1 MTNPIKN
8 AINLRGGFPSGK
20 GANQRLGAFILA
32 CVGFLHSCC
41 LHFDVFLIT
50 HRHDCIFWVKAA
62 RQLPLFI
69 DLFIFIYLFRMKI
82 GSTVCVLAVA
92 RVTAAGVPGM
102 WLLMERKT
110 LKRRRNDSF

>member
-50 HRHDCIFWVKAA
+50 HRHELHLLGEGSSPAA
-62 RQLPLFI
+62 
-69 DLFIFIYLFRMKI
+69 
-82 GSTVCVLAVA
+82 TVY
-92 RVTAAGVPGM
+92 
-102 WLLMERKT
+102 
-110 LKRRRNDSF
+110 